1 MFKYFGCSWMFVESS
16 GWILPV
22 GDIASEFGGVRG
34 CLRIL
39 QIPYI
44 FYWFVYT
51 IILYFS
57 FFCKCIQY
65 VVDDSRNK
73 YDPFTQNNAYRM

>member
-1 MFKYFGCSWMFVESS
+1 MAGFYLAVISPLDLEVFM
-16 GWILPV
+16 
-22 GDIASEFGGVRG
+22 DVRG
-34 CLRIL
+34 YSRIL

-51 IILYFS
+51 IILYFYF
-57 FFCKCIQY
+57 FFCKCVQY

-73 YDPFTQNNAYRM
+73 YDPFTQNNAYRT